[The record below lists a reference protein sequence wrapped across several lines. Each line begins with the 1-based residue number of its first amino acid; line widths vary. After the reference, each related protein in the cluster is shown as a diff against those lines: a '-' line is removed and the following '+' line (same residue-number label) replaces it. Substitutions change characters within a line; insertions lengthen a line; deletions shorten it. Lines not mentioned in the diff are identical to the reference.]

1 MNHLSPLFKII
12 VIVIFIIACS
22 SMAQARPTG
31 QQSPGQF
38 LIDAIKI
45 KPPLY
50 FCNEPLPFDDDVK
63 ERLEREM
70 LITLDNSDDIILWIK
85 RSHRY
90 FPYIEKKLKDN
101 ALPDD
106 LKYIVIVESS
116 LRPLA
121 TSYKGAVGFWQ
132 FIESTGLRYGMKIDQ
147 HTDDR
152 RSFFP
157 STDAAISYLKDLYEM
172 FGSWTLAAAAYNMG
186 EDGLRTEMLMQRVNN
201 YYQLHLNQETQRY
214 VFRILTAKLILS
226 NPVKYGFTLTDNDLY
241 KPVEFDRVKIMVSH
255 PVPLFVVASAANTY
269 FKVIKD
275 LNPHI
280 KNYDLPTGE
289 HILLIPKGEAKG
301 FPERFEYFLKQLNDG
316 KGKLIYTVVKGDN
329 LSKIAKHFNVSLKA
343 IMLWNGISSS
353 RQLSPGDK
361 IIIYTDD

>member
-1 MNHLSPLFKII
+1 MNLSSPLFKII
-12 VIVIFIIACS
+12 VIALFLATFS
-22 SMAQARPTG
+22 STVQAAPVW

-38 LIDAIKI
+38 LIEAIKI

-50 FCNEPLPFDDDVK
+50 FCNEPVPYDDDVK

-90 FPYIEKKLKDN
+90 FPHIEKKLKDN
-101 ALPDD
+101 GLPDD
-106 LKYIVIVESS
+106 LKYIVIIESS

-121 TSYKGAVGFWQ
+121 ASHKGAVGFWQ
-132 FIESTGLRYGMKIDQ
+132 FIESTGLRYGMTINQ
-147 HTDDR
+147 HTDER
-152 RSFFP
+152 RSFFS
-157 STDAAISYLKDLYEM
+157 STDAAISYLKDLYGI

-214 VFRILTAKLILS
+214 VFRILAAKLILS
-226 NPVKYGFTLTDNDLY
+226 NPAKYGFILADNDLY
-241 KPVEFDRVKIMVSH
+241 KPVEFDRVKITVSR
-255 PVPLFVVASAANTY
+255 PVPLFVIASAANTY

-280 KNYDLPTGE
+280 KNYDLPAGE
-289 HILLIPKGEAKG
+289 HVLLIPKDAAKS
-301 FPERFEYFLKQLNDG
+301 FHERLEYFVKQLNDG
-316 KGKLIYTVVKGDN
+316 KGKSVYTVAKGDN
-329 LSKIAKHFNVSLKA
+329 ISVIAKRFNVSVKA

-353 RQLSPGDK
+353 KQLSPGDK
-361 IIIYTDD
+361 IIIYTDY